1 MTVRKIVP
9 VLVALLIAPA
19 GAQAEGPTV
28 EALARNCM
36 TCHGEDGI
44 SPGSMPTLYG
54 KSADWM
60 TTQLLEFRLGALES
74 TIMGRIMG
82 AFTDEDIVNLSDY
95 LSARK

>member
-1 MTVRKIVP
+1 MIRQAIAP
-9 VLVALLIAPA
+9 VLVALVLAPA
-19 GAQAEGPTV
+19 AAQADGPTV

-60 TTQLLEFRLGALES
+60 TAQLLEFRSGARQS
-74 TIMGRIMG
+74 TIMGRVMG
-82 AFTDEDIVNLSDY
+82 AFTDEDIVTLADHLSVP
-95 LSARK
+95 K